1 MKVSKLSLTVNM
13 KGLHCVSLVD
23 VEEVDLPCVHETTS
37 TVLSRCR
44 CAVMDWGGGSATSSS
59 SMSNITVFETVFFF
73 FEAVGLG
80 RDDSVS
86 FSDCLCLGGR
96 PHLVF
101 FGDVL
106 IGLTTGVGTGE
117 SKGGMYA
124 SSMKVICLISL
135 LTMGCKHRAFHQPYY
150 Y

>member
-1 MKVSKLSLTVNM
+1 M
-13 KGLHCVSLVD
+13 SLVD
-23 VEEVDLPCVHETTS
+23 VEEVDLRRVCETTS
-37 TVLSRCR
+37 TMLSRCR
-44 CAVMDWGGGSATSSS
+44 CTVMDWGGGSTTSSS
-59 SMSNITVFETVFFF
+59 SMSNIAVFKTVFFF

-86 FSDCLCLGGR
+86 FSDCLHLGGW

-106 IGLTTGVGTGE
+106 RGLTTGVGTGE

-124 SSMKVICLISL
+124 SSMKVICLISS
-135 LTMGCKHRAFHQPYY
+135 LTMGCEHRAFHQPYY

>member
-1 MKVSKLSLTVNM
+1 M

-23 VEEVDLPCVHETTS
+23 IEEVDLTCVCETTS

-44 CAVMDWGGGSATSSS
+44 CAVMDWDGGSTTSSS
-59 SMSNITVFETVFFF
+59 SMSNIAVFETVLFF

-80 RDDSVS
+80 RGDDSVS
-86 FSDCLCLGGR
+86 FSDCLHLGGQ
-96 PHLVF
+96 PCLVF
-101 FGDVL
+101 FGDGL

-124 SSMKVICLISL
+124 SLMKVNCLISS
-135 LTMGCKHRAFHQPYY
+135 LTMGCEHRAFHQPYY